1 MCVLV
6 TWHVASKN
14 RNFAMFVYMAVFMS
28 VCAID
33 ERSLRHLFLLF
44 STQLF
49 LTVLAIR
56 LQGFFLL
63 QDLAYFKPVATNFEF
78 L

>member
-1 MCVLV
+1 MNTMCVLV
-6 TWHVASKN
+6 TWHVASFKEPK
-14 RNFAMFVYMAVFMS
+14 FAVFVYIAVFMS

-44 STQLF
+44 STLLF

-56 LQGFFLL
+56 L
-63 QDLAYFKPVATNFEF
+63 
-78 L
+78 